1 VSTTVSVCVVGSF
14 MTDLVMR
21 VARRPQ
27 TGETVRAEE
36 FGIFLGGKGF
46 NQAVAARR
54 LGARVAII
62 GRVGAD
68 EFGSRFLDALARE
81 GIEAAGV
88 IRDPDEGTGIATP
101 VVDATGA
108 NSIIIAPRA
117 NLRLTP
123 ADVEACAA
131 AIVGADVLILQ
142 LEVPPEASMAAA
154 RIARAA
160 GRRVVLNPAP
170 VMPFPDELLHLAD
183 VVTPNE
189 VEAAALAGMA
199 VTGPDSGF
207 MAAAALLA
215 RGARAAVVTLGAA
228 GCVVATAHVRA
239 HLPAFAVEAVD
250 TTAAGDAFT
259 AALAVRLAE
268 AGDLLEAARWGNAAG
283 ACAVGRLGAEPSLPP
298 RTAVVAML
306 ARGALTA

>member
-1 VSTTVSVCVVGSF
+1 MSATVSVCVVGSF

-27 TGETVRAEE
+27 AGETVRAEG

-68 EFGSRFLDALARE
+68 EFGARFLAALARE
-81 GIEAAGV
+81 GIDAAGV

-101 VVDATGA
+101 VVDTTGA

-117 NLRLTP
+117 NMRLTP
-123 ADVEACAA
+123 ADVAACAA
-131 AIVGADVLILQ
+131 VIAGADVLILQ

-170 VMPFPDELLHLAD
+170 VMPFPEELLRLAD

-189 VEAAALAGMA
+189 VEAVALTGVA
-199 VTGPDSGF
+199 VTGPDSGLT
-207 MAAAALLA
+207 AAETLLA

-228 GCVVATAHVRA
+228 GCAVATAQARV
-239 HLPAFAVEAVD
+239 HLSAFAVEAVD

-268 AGDLLEAARWGNAAG
+268 TEDLLEAARWGNAAG
-283 ACAVGRLGAEPSLPP
+283 ACAVGRLGAEPSLPT
-298 RTAVVAML
+298 RAAVAAML

>member
-1 VSTTVSVCVVGSF
+1 MSATVSVCVVGSF

-27 TGETVRAEE
+27 AGETVRAEE

-68 EFGSRFLDALARE
+68 EFGARFLAALARE
-81 GIEAAGV
+81 DINAAGV

-117 NLRLTP
+117 NLRLSP
-123 ADVEACAA
+123 ADVAA
-131 AIVGADVLILQ
+131 HAEQVAAADVLLLQ
-142 LEVPPEASMAAA
+142 LEVPAGASIAAA
-154 RIARAA
+154 RIARTA

-170 VMPFPDELLHLAD
+170 VAPFPDELLRLAD

-189 VEAAALAGMA
+189 VEAATLTAQS
-199 VTGPDSGF
+199 VTGPE
-207 MAAAALLA
+207 AALRAAERLLA
-215 RGARAAVVTLGAA
+215 RGARAVVVTLGAA
-228 GCVVATAHVRA
+228 GCVVATAHTQM
-239 HLPAFAVEAVD
+239 HLPAFAVQAVD

-268 AGDLLEAARWGNAAG
+268 TDDLLEAARWGNAAG
-283 ACAVGRLGAEPSLPP
+283 ACAVQRLGAEPSLPP
-298 RTAVVAML
+298 RAAVAEML
-306 ARGALTA
+306 AHGALTA

>member
-1 VSTTVSVCVVGSF
+1 MSATVSVCVVGSF

-27 TGETVRAEE
+27 AGETVRAEE

-68 EFGSRFLDALARE
+68 EFGTLFLAALARE
-81 GIEAAGV
+81 GIDADGV

-123 ADVEACAA
+123 ADVAA
-131 AIVGADVLILQ
+131 QAERIATADVLLLQ
-142 LEVPPEASMAAA
+142 LEVPAEASIAAA

-170 VMPFPDELLHLAD
+170 VTPFPDELLRLAD

-189 VEAAALAGMA
+189 VEATALTGQR
-199 VTGPDSGF
+199 VTGPETGLA
-207 MAAAALLA
+207 AAAALRA

-228 GCVVATAHVRA
+228 GCVVATADVQV
-239 HLPAFAVEAVD
+239 HLAAFAVEAVD

-268 AGDLLEAARWGNAAG
+268 TDDLLEAARWGNAAG
-283 ACAVGRLGAEPSLPP
+283 ACAVQRLGAEPSLPP
-298 RTAVVAML
+298 RAAVAELL
-306 ARGALTA
+306 ARGTPTA